1 VQFTSSF
8 PHQATDISNDGRHDN
23 AICIRLKARS
33 PFYSEAVQFV
43 SRSPRRSPHPQTGAL
58 LETSFVRLTSLRP
71 DLLDLV
77 LDFLDFVLVSS
88 SFVVRN
94 LRFEFGHLLLVLPKK
109 IIEVEERNR
118 KHNSEWCCFVSC
130 MVHDNDKRRR
140 QNHSVDESRNTYF
153 ERVAS
158 STTFFFPL
166 AMLEYYSYNG
176 D

>member
-1 VQFTSSF
+1 MQSTSSF
-8 PHQATDISNDGRHDN
+8 PHQATEFSNDGRHDN

-77 LDFLDFVLVSS
+77 LDFLDFVLISS

-94 LRFEFGHLLLVLPKK
+94 LRFEFGHLLLVLPIKT
-109 IIEVEERNR
+109 IEQRNR
-118 KHNSEWCCFVSC
+118 KVSDAVLC
-130 MVHDNDKRRR
+130 YGMVHDNDKRRR
-140 QNHSVDESRNTYF
+140 RQNQCVDESRNTYF

-158 STTFFFPL
+158 STTCFFPL
-166 AMLEYYSYNG
+166 AMLEYYSCNE